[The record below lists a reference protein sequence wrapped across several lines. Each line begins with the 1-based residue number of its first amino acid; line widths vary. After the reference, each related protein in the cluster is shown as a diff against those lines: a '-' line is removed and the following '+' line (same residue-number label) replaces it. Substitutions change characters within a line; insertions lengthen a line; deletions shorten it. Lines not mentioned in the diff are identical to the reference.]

1 MSMVKETAK
10 RLLVA
15 AAGVSAAGTLFAN
28 GCSPDTLEALVAG
41 VEAAARTLDD
51 SEHDDDMNFGEWLAS
66 ELDD

>member
-1 MSMVKETAK
+1 MFMVKETAK

-15 AAGVSAAGTLFAN
+15 AAGLSAAGTLFAN
-28 GCSPDTLEALVAG
+28 GCSTDTLEALVAG

-51 SEHDDDMNFGEWLAS
+51 SERNNDINFGEWLVS